1 VTVQVQEAW
10 SVSEAAERVGLTT
23 HTLRWYEQEG
33 LVEPVGRD
41 SAGRRR
47 YTQEDLDRLNMLT
60 CLRRTGMPVRDMRR
74 YAELA
79 RQGDVTSVARMAL
92 FQQHRERVL
101 ARIAELQEDLKYI
114 EHKIDWYASELGAEC
129 GTVN

>member
-1 VTVQVQEAW
+1 MTVQAQEVW

-47 YTQEDLDRLNMLT
+47 YTQEDLDRLSLLT

-74 YAELA
+74 FAELA
-79 RQGDVTSVARMAL
+79 REGDTTVVARLVL
-92 FQQHRERVL
+92 FQQHRDRVL
-101 ARIAELQEDLKYI
+101 ARIAELHEDLKYLDY
-114 EHKIDWYASELGAEC
+114 KINWYAAEM
-129 GTVN
+129 GVS

>member
-1 VTVQVQEAW
+1 MAL
-10 SVSEAAERVGLTT
+10 SVSEAAVQVGLTA

-33 LVEPVGRD
+33 LVNPVARD

-47 YTQEDLDRLNMLT
+47 YTQQDLNWLGMLT

-79 RQGDVTSVARMAL
+79 RQGDITVTARRAL
-92 FQQHRERVL
+92 FERHRARVL
-101 ARIAELQEDLKYI
+101 ARMAELEGDLKRLDY
-114 EHKIDWYASELGAEC
+114 KIDLYARKERGEA
-129 GTVN
+129 

>member
-1 VTVQVQEAW
+1 VTVQTQAAW

-60 CLRRTGMPVRDMRR
+60 CLRRTGMPVRDMRQF
-74 YAELA
+74 AELA
-79 RQGDVTSVARMAL
+79 REGDMTVSARRAM
-92 FQQHRERVL
+92 FENHRARVL
-101 ARIAELQEDLKYI
+101 ARIAELEEDLKYI
-114 EHKIDWYASELGAEC
+114 EHKINYYSDLERGQC
-129 GTVN
+129 

>member
-1 VTVQVQEAW
+1 VTVQTREAW
-10 SVSEAAERVGLTT
+10 SVSEAAERVGLST

-47 YTQEDLDRLNMLT
+47 YTQEDLDRLEMLT

-79 RQGDVTSVARMAL
+79 RDGDVTMVARMAL
-92 FQQHRERVL
+92 FQQHRDRVL
-101 ARIAELQEDLKYI
+101 ARIAELQDDLKYI
-114 EHKIDWYASELGAEC
+114 EYKINWYAGELGVTC
-129 GTVN
+129 

>member
-1 VTVQVQEAW
+1 MQEAC

-79 RQGDVTSVARMAL
+79 REGDVSVVARMAL

-114 EHKIDWYASELGAEC
+114 EHKIDWYASEVGAGC